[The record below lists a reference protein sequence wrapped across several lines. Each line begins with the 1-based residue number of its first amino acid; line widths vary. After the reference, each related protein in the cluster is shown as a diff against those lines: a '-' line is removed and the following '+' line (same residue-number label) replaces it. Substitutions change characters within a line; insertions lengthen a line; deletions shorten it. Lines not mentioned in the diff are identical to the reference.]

1 MMLPTGVE
9 NPFVPNISFLRELS
23 SLVWWLDLF
32 FLTNIFRLTFAITL
46 GLSLW
51 LFFSLFPNSLASFKK
66 DGLCVV
72 FLYLFIC
79 LYYVQYAPVAG
90 WLWRGLAGKFL
101 KVLMEHQIDHEP
113 VMFPCGLLGYIRK
126 SISSRS
132 EELILIPLLSIAEA
146 HLDYWVQFW
155 VPQSR
160 IDTNILKQIHWRL
173 WGWLK
178 AWLFSHQ
185 GEAERTGF
193 V

>member
-90 WLWRGLAGKFL
+90 WLWRGLAGSSWRSWWNTKSTMSQWCSLVASWATLGRVFPADQRSWFL
-101 KVLMEHQIDHEP
+101 FLYSALLRHIWITGSNSG
-113 VMFPCGLLGYIRK
+113 FPSPG
-126 SISSRS
+126 
-132 EELILIPLLSIAEA
+132 
-146 HLDYWVQFW
+146 
-155 VPQSR
+155 
-160 IDTNILKQIHWRL
+160 
-173 WGWLK
+173 
-178 AWLFSHQ
+178 
-185 GEAERTGF
+185 
-193 V
+193 